1 MPSSRIGK
9 LTAQVDVDVKSA
21 VVGFKDIAQQTRRV
35 REELAATNVMLERN
49 QRILRSGGK
58 GAREAALQTAV
69 LRRHAMQLQGT
80 LTENARES
88 ARFERQL
95 GKLGGRMR
103 STRGQSRLLRTA
115 MRNLKGVLVALGG
128 GVTTSLF
135 VRLGREISAFAQE
148 TAEASKELVAWS
160 VTLNTSSRDVEVF
173 RNQLRL
179 FGIQG
184 AVINTFFGTFAR
196 KLEEAR
202 RGGGAAFEA
211 YRRLGISLGQLR
223 RATPVDAFNLLAGAV
238 QRAGIQG
245 AELAK
250 VLSEVGEVRSGR
262 HLAPALGATREEFER
277 TRKEAE
283 ALTTSWDKHNK
294 AVAAVQSQYVKMNI
308 VVEQS
313 QRQLV
318 LEHGPTIV
326 ELTTFWE
333 RLKLGVQ
340 GALLS
345 VIKFATYDV
354 GDAMED
360 WEERMRRTADGVST
374 LQDAIVTLGERIEDL
389 SDRGFTDLEGYRRQL
404 RQLEDAG
411 KGMYGAWSD
420 GAKDAYQDAIR
431 LLEALEDIE
440 EQAEQTRRA
449 AELAL
454 AASLHIGPAQ
464 QLSQEVPPR
473 PALSPID
480 LIRTPEL
487 GDMLLGN
494 RQRIFLRQAGRL
506 MGDAI
511 GLAMVDEIA
520 MRIESA
526 ESTDRLLEAFQNVVG
541 LPDVSGLIDTGMTAE
556 SLEDL
561 EERAKKA
568 AEQTRLAWQ
577 RVGDT
582 FSDLIM
588 STRSWGDLLRN
599 VAALATRFLAFIAG
613 GGEGGWRG
621 FFGAASFSRS
631 IGAGYFRQ
639 YGGPAYAG
647 QSYIVGERG
656 PELFVPRSTGDVH
669 PNPRSDVSVPDV
681 TINAGVNLTASE
693 FRTMLAR
700 ELPWLQ
706 RVTNPTRMIN
716 G

>member
-49 QRILRSGGK
+49 QRILRAGGK

-333 RLKLGVQ
+333 KLKLGVQ

-345 VIKFATYDV
+345 VIRFATYDIA
-354 GDAMED
+354 DAMED
-360 WEERMRRTADGVST
+360 WEERVRRAADGVST
-374 LQDAIVTLGERIEDL
+374 LQDALVTLGERIEDL
-389 SDRGFTDLEGYRRQL
+389 SDRGFTDLEKYRRQL
-404 RQLEDAG
+404 RELEDAG
-411 KGMYGAWSD
+411 RGMFGAWSD

-454 AASLHIGPAQ
+454 AAALYIGPAQ

-511 GLAMVDEIA
+511 GLGMVDEIS
-520 MRIESA
+520 MRIESDA
-526 ESTDRLLEAFQNVVG
+526 ARDRFMAAFEQAVFGAVG
-541 LPDVSGLIDTGMTAE
+541 ELPDVSNLIQSAFVPTG
-556 SLEDL
+556 
-561 EERAKKA
+561 EEMEELGEKAKA
-568 AEQTRLAWQ
+568 AAELTKRAWEG
-577 RVGDT
+577 VGDVMA
-582 FSDLIM
+582 DLIRT
-588 STRSWGDLLRN
+588 TRSWEDLLRN
-599 VAALATRFLAFIAG
+599 VAALTVQFLAHLG
-613 GGEGGWRG
+613 GGGTGLRSFFAQGGVPG
-621 FFGAASFSRS
+621 L
-631 IGAGYFRQ
+631 Q
-639 YGGPAYAG
+639 YGGPAHAG
-647 QSYIVGERG
+647 RAYLVGERG
-656 PELFVPRSTGDVH
+656 PELFVPRATGDVH
-669 PNPRSDVSVPDV
+669 PTAGGGASGPTVVNVQVDGSPDTSALIASLEGYFRSQWRQD
-681 TINAGVNLTASE
+681 IAMAGG
-693 FRTMLAR
+693 
-700 ELPWLQ
+700 
-706 RVTNPTRMIN
+706 I
-716 G
+716 